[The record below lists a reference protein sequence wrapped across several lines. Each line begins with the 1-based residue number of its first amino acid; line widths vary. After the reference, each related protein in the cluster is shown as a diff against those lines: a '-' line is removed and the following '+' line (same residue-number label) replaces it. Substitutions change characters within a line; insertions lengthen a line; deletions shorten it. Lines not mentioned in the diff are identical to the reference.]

1 MDNFNITKYFK
12 KQYITEA
19 LNLDKYDKITDQYQK
34 ELKSMGVDYNTF
46 VSMRDYSQEGRSKGD
61 KYLGRGFGDI
71 HFNYRDEIPSDD
83 FSKAIKFLKDKGFD
97 IVSDSNYY
105 EVEWDNDR
113 AWYPKIKFEFDIEK
127 AEELLKEGKLN
138 ELHQKAADL
147 VDGYELEDL
156 ERNLKQLYSDME
168 QEAEPEGGPI
178 SDQYADE
185 IHFHE
190 EAIRFIKNKGKE
202 QAQLTYGQAI
212 GQEEI
217 TDETGTYTMGK
228 NGVRNY
234 IKINPITRDEFEKSS
249 KFDRNLNE
257 VNYPTPEIEL
267 RRLGIKYELSGNK
280 NKPIEKVF
288 KPIDKSDDFY
298 RKFDD
303 VVDRYGLANAV
314 VEGSCGYSVDG
325 EKKDKPAG
333 PHLIKLEKMVKEIYS
348 NQLKGK
354 NNKK

>member
-1 MDNFNITKYFK
+1 MKF
-12 KQYITEA
+12 
-19 LNLDKYDKITDQYQK
+19 
-34 ELKSMGVDYNTF
+34 
-46 VSMRDYSQEGRSKGD
+46 
-61 KYLGRGFGDI
+61 
-71 HFNYRDEIPSDD
+71 PSDD

-97 IVSDSNYY
+97 IISDSNYY

-127 AEELLKEGKLN
+127 AEELLNEAMAVFSSEEDEDKYIEKMVAKTLEKEKASKKKKLK

-156 ERNLKQLYSDME
+156 ERNLKQLYRDME

-178 SDQYADE
+178 ADQYADE

-190 EAIRFIKNKGKE
+190 EAINFIKRKGKE
-202 QAQLTYGQAI
+202 QAQLTYDQAI
-212 GQEEI
+212 GREEI

-228 NGVRNY
+228 DGVRNY
-234 IKINPITRDEFEKSS
+234 IKINPNI
-249 KFDRNLNE
+249 NE

-280 NKPIEKVF
+280 NKPIEKIF

-354 NNKK
+354 NVKK

>member
-1 MDNFNITKYFK
+1 MDNFDVTKYFK

-19 LNLDKYDKITDQYQK
+19 LNLDKYKKITDQYQK

-46 VSMRDYSQEGRSKGD
+46 VSMRDYSQEGRSEGD

-97 IVSDSNYY
+97 IISDSNYY

-127 AEELLKEGKLN
+127 AEELINEAMAVFSSEEDEDKYIEKMVAKTLEKEKEKASKKKKLK

-156 ERNLKQLYSDME
+156 ERNLEQLYRDME

-178 SDQYADE
+178 ADQYADE

-202 QAQLTYGQAI
+202 QAQLTYDQAI
-212 GQEEI
+212 GREEI

-228 NGVRNY
+228 GGVRNY

-249 KFDRNLNE
+249 KFD
-257 VNYPTPEIEL
+257 V
-267 RRLGIKYELSGNK
+267 
-280 NKPIEKVF
+280 
-288 KPIDKSDDFY
+288 
-298 RKFDD
+298 
-303 VVDRYGLANAV
+303 A
-314 VEGSCGYSVDG
+314 EGSCGYSVDG

-354 NNKK
+354 NIKK